1 MSFEIS
7 HINLPCRIF
16 SVDGD
21 ENGVFYWIATNG
33 RTERWQ
39 NPHKSGKINIS
50 SSAPISRYTRP
61 EMLVNRTYATISFVS
76 GNQHAPAWWSVDL
89 GPNRSL
95 TVSRY
100 SMHICSNPN
109 NEARVADWCLQV
121 RLSGLISIRCV
132 LTFNRAHITTPIG
145 KSYVSTWMNQARTQ
159 PMWAR
164 LSRGP

>member
-1 MSFEIS
+1 M
-7 HINLPCRIF
+7 
-16 SVDGD
+16 
-21 ENGVFYWIATNG
+21 FYWIATNG

-39 NPHKSGKINIS
+39 NPHKSGKITVA

-76 GNQHAPAWWSVDL
+76 GNEQAPARWSVDL

-121 RLSGLISIRCV
+121 RPASSLKSRSI
-132 LTFNRAHITTPIG
+132 LTFNRALILTPIG
-145 KSYVSTWMNQARTQ
+145 KSSVSTRTNRAHLQ
-159 PMWAR
+159 PMLVR